1 MTIIMNNIKNIL
13 KIGVILI
20 LIISLQS
27 CGGSRKVINGSTD
40 PNPILTEVDTTTTPE
55 NTITSTEVD
64 GSIVP
69 PKKSFFERVKINL
82 DENEN
87 FTPTQKSLIEKATS
101 MESQLVYFLVLE
113 EDGIEVDIV
122 MNTSVDGSPGLTRI
136 MLSVDDIE
144 KINNK
149 YRMAEILEELVQKYN
164 IENELNLTIVES
176 LTNEVILLN
185 EKVLLLNDELKNK
198 DKIILTLE
206 GVIVELKESNQ
217 ILLDVNGKQ
226 ATVIKEKDKEI
237 RRQKRQK
244 AFIAIGSGA
253 VIVLLLLLAF

>member
-1 MTIIMNNIKNIL
+1 MIIIMNNIKNIL

-27 CGGSRKVINGSTD
+27 CGSSRKIIDSTD
-40 PNPILTEVDTTTTPE
+40 PNPVLTETETETESATE
-55 NTITSTEVD
+55 TIVIDDPVAD
-64 GSIVP
+64 GRVA
-69 PKKSFFERVKINL
+69 PKKSFFDNLKANL
-82 DENEN
+82 DDNEN
-87 FTPTQKSLIEKATS
+87 FTPMQKSLIKNATNMVEEKA
-101 MESQLVYFLVLE
+101 YFLLLE

-122 MNTSVDGSPGLTRI
+122 MSGDITRI
-136 MLSVDDIE
+136 MMSVEDIE

-198 DKIILTLE
+198 DQIISTLE
-206 GVIVELKESNQ
+206 GVITELKESNS
-217 ILLDVNGKQ
+217 ILTDVNVKQ
-226 ATVIKEKDKEI
+226 ADVIKLKDKEI

-244 AFIAIGSGA
+244 TFIAIGSGV
-253 VIVLLLLLAF
+253 VITLLLLLAF